1 MRLAFFASGNGSTFQ
16 YLVEVIRNESLPADP
31 AVLICSRP
39 DAFVVERARLLNV
52 PVEIVSRKSFS
63 TRDEHSA
70 ALSEALE
77 RHRCDYI
84 LLAGYLE
91 LVPLPVVAR
100 FRNRIVNVHPALL
113 PAFGGKGMYGRR
125 VHEAVIEYGARISGA
140 TVHFVDEE
148 YDRGPILAQQ
158 AVAVLPND
166 TPESL
171 AERVQIVEKN
181 LYAGALRLI
190 LSQRVIVTGRKVK
203 ILP

>member
-31 AVLICSRP
+31 ALLICSRQKVL
-39 DAFVVERARLLNV
+39 AAERARELNV
-52 PVEIVSRKSFS
+52 PVEVISRKSYA
-63 TRDEHSA
+63 TIDEHSA
-70 ALSEALE
+70 ALSAALE

-91 LVPLPVVAR
+91 LVPPRIVAK
-100 FRNRIVNVHPALL
+100 FRNRIVNIHPALL

-125 VHEAVIEYGARISGA
+125 VHEAVIDYGARISGA

-148 YDRGPILAQQ
+148 YDHGPILAQQ
-158 AVAVLPND
+158 AVVVLPND
-166 TPESL
+166 TPDSL

-181 LYAGALRLI
+181 LYAGALRL
-190 LSQRVIVTGRKVK
+190 LVSKRLVVTGRKVK
-203 ILP
+203 IIP